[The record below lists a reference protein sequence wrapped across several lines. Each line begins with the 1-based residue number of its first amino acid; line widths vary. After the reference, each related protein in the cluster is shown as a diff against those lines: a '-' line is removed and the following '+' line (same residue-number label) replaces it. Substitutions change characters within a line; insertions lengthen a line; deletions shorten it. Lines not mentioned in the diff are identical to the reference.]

1 LPWLMRLAIAI
12 LLAAAAGGGWWWYH
26 RPPPPVAWQGY
37 AEADYVKVGPTQQG
51 LLTEVSVARG
61 DKVEAG
67 APLFAQD
74 ETQDRATVD
83 QAGRQLKQAQEQ
95 LANLQSSGKL
105 TEIQQAE
112 ANLADAM
119 ATAARIQADLQ
130 RAEQLLRNGNATV
143 QSVDQLRAD
152 NRSAQAKVQ
161 AAQAALAQLKAP
173 MGRDR
178 EIMAQQ
184 AAVEAAR
191 AALAMTQWRLG
202 QRRVAAPVGG
212 AVADVLARQGETIA
226 AGAPVI
232 SLLPPQNIFVRF
244 FVPEPQLASI
254 HRGDLV
260 RLLCDRCPPD
270 LAAGIS
276 FISPQAEYT
285 PPVIYSESSKAK
297 LVYLVEARPRSD
309 QAVLINPGEPIE
321 VRPVL
326 AASPAPGKSP

>member
-1 LPWLMRLAIAI
+1 MTWLMRLAIAI
-12 LLAAAAGGGWWWYH
+12 LLAAAAGGGWWWYR
-26 RPPPPVAWQGY
+26 RPPPPIAWQGY

-67 APLFAQD
+67 AALFAQD
-74 ETQDRATVD
+74 ETQDRAAVD

-112 ANLADAM
+112 ANLADLM

-178 EIMAQQ
+178 EIMAQE

-254 HRGDLV
+254 
-260 RLLCDRCPPD
+260 
-270 LAAGIS
+270 
-276 FISPQAEYT
+276 
-285 PPVIYSESSKAK
+285 
-297 LVYLVEARPRSD
+297 
-309 QAVLINPGEPIE
+309 
-321 VRPVL
+321 
-326 AASPAPGKSP
+326 